1 MDRKALLIACAATVV
16 GTLLMRHHLARAER
30 ELSGG
35 PATDVLV
42 LSRDA
47 EAGERVNRDMLT
59 TRPVPERYLE
69 SRHIP
74 AHELPQVLDA
84 RLGIDGRLGE
94 ALLWTDLEV
103 LRERGRQLA
112 ELVPEGMR
120 AFSVRSSRLS
130 DLLRPGDRVDVLASD
145 GDGARRA
152 RTVAQNLLVL
162 AVGRNLGDGR
172 ASGDR
177 GRRVTLA
184 VSLEQGQ
191 LLADAERGSDFHL
204 VLRNPDDVSL
214 AGESAGGAAVV
225 TAGGTE

>member
-1 MDRKALLIACAATVV
+1 MDRKALLIACAATVA
-16 GTLLMRHHLARAER
+16 GMLLMRHHLARAER

-35 PATDVLV
+35 PTTDVLA
-42 LSRDA
+42 LTRDV
-47 EAGERVNRDMLT
+47 ETGERLERAMLT

-74 AHELPQVLDA
+74 AGELAEVLDA
-84 RLGIDGRLGE
+84 RIGVDGRMGE

-145 GDGARRA
+145 GAGGRGA

-184 VSLEQGQ
+184 VSLEQGKR
-191 LLADAERGSDFHL
+191 LADAERGSDFHL

-214 AGESAGGAAVV
+214 AGERAGGAAVV
-225 TAGGTE
+225 TAGGAP